1 MKRSLILNITKRE
14 RENTVKIFSKFLQ
27 TIYLIVALVVITN
40 VHPGGQ
46 KHMRRDEVDSVL
58 ESASNQSSGS
68 SENLGRIGFA
78 IINRSRTSC
87 VDMCVERRDYWIV
100 KRERDVEESLHCPRE
115 WKNAISIY
123 LKPIFQLWRSLT
135 DTIYD
140 YVRLQFHV

>member
-1 MKRSLILNITKRE
+1 MWKKKFNIKYNKERILSKF
-14 RENTVKIFSKFLQ
+14 FSKFLQ

-46 KHMRRDEVDSVL
+46 KHMRRYEVDGVL

-123 LKPIFQLWRSLT
+123 LKPIFQPWRSLI
-135 DTIYD
+135 DTI
-140 YVRLQFHV
+140 YVRLQFYV